1 MTEEKLGS
9 RMERVQA
16 AIRLE
21 NGDRNPVSL
30 MMDYKFPCRFKGVTQ
45 GEYFRNRE
53 LEPSYSSMSLMNS
66 VAGT

>member
-45 GEYFRNRE
+45 GEYFRNRRARTQLLIDVFDE
-53 LEPSYSSMSLMNS
+53 LGS
-66 VAGT
+66 